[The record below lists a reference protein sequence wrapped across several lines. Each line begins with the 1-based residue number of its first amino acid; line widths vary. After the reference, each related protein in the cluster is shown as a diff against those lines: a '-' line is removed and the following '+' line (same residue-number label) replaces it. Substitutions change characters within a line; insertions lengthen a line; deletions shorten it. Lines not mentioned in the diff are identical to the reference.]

1 MSDRSQ
7 KSSGAL
13 GAGIGGGQICG
24 SRNSCHRQSS
34 DAELE
39 PFLEDASQ
47 QAPEP
52 VKRRLKRNPKS
63 LKKYTKIEKK
73 ADGFKKEK

>member
-1 MSDRSQ
+1 MAR
-7 KSSGAL
+7 AT
-13 GAGIGGGQICG
+13 
-24 SRNSCHRQSS
+24 NQSS
-34 DAELE
+34 DAKLE

-73 ADGFKKEK
+73 ADGFKKEKMKKTLSALSPL